1 MSFKKMTAAALAMV
15 MALGLAACG
24 GKTDEGAENQGTT
37 QGTDSADKKT
47 YIVGTDTT
55 FAPFEFQDDSGKYV
69 GIDIDLLNAIAEDQG
84 FAVEFQSLGFNAAV
98 QALEA
103 GQVDGVIAGM
113 SITADRQK
121 QFDFSDPYF
130 DSGVVMGVKAPEEG
144 EEQKAEDAIKSYEDL
159 KGKKVAVKIGT
170 EGQAF
175 AESIK
180 DQYGF
185 TTVTFDDSNSMYL
198 DVRSGNSVACFEDYP
213 VMAYAINQGVGMQI
227 VTDKEAGSSYG
238 FAVNKGKN
246 PELLEMF
253 NKGLASLKESGKYD
267 EIVDAY
273 LATDTEDAPAE
284 SAGTDDAAK
293 ETAE

>member
-24 GKTDEGAENQGTT
+24 GTTDQA
-37 QGTDSADKKT
+37 ADANADGGEKKT
-47 YIVGTDTT
+47 YKIGTDTT
-55 FAPFEFQDDSGKYV
+55 FAPFEFQDESGKYV
-69 GIDIDLLNAIAEDQG
+69 GIDIDLMNAIAEDQG

-113 SITADRQK
+113 SITEDRKK
-121 QFDFSDPYF
+121 QFDFSEPYF
-130 DSGVVMGVKAPEEG
+130 DSGVVMGVKDVKEG
-144 EEQKAEDAIKSYEDL
+144 EEQKPEDEIKSYEDL

-170 EGQAF
+170 EGQTF

-213 VMAYAINQGVGMQI
+213 VMGYAISQGVGLKM
-227 VTDKEAGSSYG
+227 VTEKEKGSSYG

-246 PELLEMF
+246 AELLEMF
-253 NKGLASLKESGKYD
+253 NTGLANVKENGTYD
-267 EIVDAY
+267 EIM
-273 LATDTEDAPAE
+273 ATYIKDNTA
-284 SAGTDDAAK
+284 DDAA
-293 ETAE
+293 EAE